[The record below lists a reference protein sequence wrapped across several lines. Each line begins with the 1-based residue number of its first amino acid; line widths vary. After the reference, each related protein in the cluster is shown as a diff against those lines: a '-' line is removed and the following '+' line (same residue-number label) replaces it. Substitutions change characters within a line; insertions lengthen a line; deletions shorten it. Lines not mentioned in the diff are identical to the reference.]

1 MQGLAREEIE
11 AIVKEMVEKQV
22 SAAILEYVRRNE
34 DRARELSLV
43 ERVIRVEEELKAL
56 REIEAARFD
65 AAEKRF
71 EAMEKRFEAM
81 DKRFEAMEKRFEAMD
96 KRFEAMEKRFEA
108 MDKRFEAMDKR
119 FEAIDARF
127 EALQREMEVRF
138 TALDKRLLQVQWLI
152 GLGLGLITLLIGLLR
167 FAGGVSF

>member
-1 MQGLAREEIE
+1 MMQGLAREEIE

-81 DKRFEAMEKRFEAMD
+81 DKRFEAIDA
-96 KRFEAMEKRFEA
+96 
-108 MDKRFEAMDKR
+108 R
-119 FEAIDARF
+119 FEAIDTRF